1 MENSRKGR
9 NLRSVALFLAM
20 LIITPLLFFGCSCAK
35 TAANNTIY
43 HDSAHTSVRRDSVN
57 HRQSHWQEIRQHDS
71 VFRQDSVLVY
81 IKGDTVIKER
91 WHNLTT
97 TRWKTTT
104 KTDTLVFDIYKFVTD
119 TVKVKYYVNRYVNR
133 YKTKEVEKPAST
145 WHNIRLFIGDC
156 VLVFLAI
163 FAVCWINE
171 RIKKR
176 VQ

>member
-9 NLRSVALFLAM
+9 NLRSVAFFLVM
-20 LIITPLLFFGCSCAK
+20 LIITPLLILGCSCAK
-35 TAANNTIY
+35 TAQNNTVY

-57 HRQSHWQEIRQHDS
+57 QRQIHLQDTRQHDS
-71 VFRQDSVLVY
+71 IFKHDSVLVY

-97 TRWKTTT
+97 TRWMTTT
-104 KTDTLVFDIYKFVTD
+104 KTDTIVGDIYKFVTD
-119 TVKVKYYVNRYVNR
+119 TVKVKYYVNRY
-133 YKTKEVEKPAST
+133 KTKEVEKPVST
-145 WHNIRLFIGDC
+145 LHKIRLLIGDC
-156 VLVFLAI
+156 VLLFLPI
-163 FAVCWINE
+163 FAVRWINE

>member
-1 MENSRKGR
+1 M
-9 NLRSVALFLAM
+9 RSVALFLVM
-20 LIITPLLFFGCSCAK
+20 LIITPLLIFGCSCAK
-35 TAANNTIY
+35 SAQNNTVY
-43 HDSAHTSVRRDSVN
+43 NDSAHTSVRRDSVN
-57 HRQSHWQEIRQHDS
+57 QRQIHLQDIRQHDS
-71 VFRQDSVLVY
+71 VIKQDSVLVY

-104 KTDTLVFDIYKFVTD
+104 KTDTIVGDIYTFVTD
-119 TVKVKYYVNRYVNR
+119 TVKVKYYVNR

-145 WHNIRLFIGDC
+145 WQKVRLFIGDC
-156 VLVFLAI
+156 VLLFLALI
-163 FAVCWINE
+163 SVNWIKE

>member
-9 NLRSVALFLAM
+9 NLRSVALFLVM
-20 LIITPLLFFGCSCAK
+20 LTITPLLIFGCSCAK
-35 TAANNTIY
+35 TAQNNTVY

-57 HRQSHWQEIRQHDS
+57 QRQIHWQDTQQHDS
-71 VFRQDSVLVY
+71 VFKHDSVLVY

-104 KTDTLVFDIYKFVTD
+104 KTDTIVFDIYKFATD
-119 TVKVKYYVNRYVNR
+119 TVKAKYYVNR
-133 YKTKEVEKPAST
+133 YKTKEVEKPVSR
-145 WHNIRLFIGDC
+145 WNKIRLFAGDC
-156 VLVFLAI
+156 VLIFLAI
-163 FAVCWINE
+163 FSVCWISK

>member
-20 LIITPLLFFGCSCAK
+20 LIITPLLILGCSCAK
-35 TAANNTIY
+35 TAANNTFITT
-43 HDSAHTSVRRDSVN
+43 AHTSARRDSVN
-57 HRQSHWQEIRQHDS
+57 QRQIHWQDTRQHDS
-71 VFRQDSVLVY
+71 VFKQDSVLVY

-97 TRWKTTT
+97 TRWKTST
-104 KTDTLVFDIYKFVTD
+104 KTDTIVGDTYVFVTD
-119 TVKVKYYVNRYVNR
+119 TVKVKYYVNRY
-133 YKTKEVEKPAST
+133 KTKDVEKPVST
-145 WHNIRLFIGDC
+145 WHKIRLFIGDC
-156 VLVFLAI
+156 VLLFLALV
-163 FAVCWINE
+163 AVCWIKE

>member
-20 LIITPLLFFGCSCAK
+20 LTITPLLFFGCSCAK

-57 HRQSHWQEIRQHDS
+57 HRQSHWQEIQQHDS
-71 VFRQDSVLVY
+71 VIKQDSVLVY

-97 TRWKTTT
+97 TRWKTST
-104 KTDTLVFDIYKFVTD
+104 KTDTIVGDIYKFVTD
-119 TVKVKYYVNRYVNR
+119 TVKVKYYVNRY
-133 YKTKEVEKPAST
+133 KTKEVEKPAST
-145 WHNIRLFIGDC
+145 WHKIRLFIGDC
-156 VLVFLAI
+156 VLLFLTLV
-163 FAVCWINE
+163 AVNWIGK

>member
-9 NLRSVALFLAM
+9 NLRSVALFLAI
-20 LIITPLLFFGCSCAK
+20 LTITPLLIFGCSCAK
-35 TAANNTIY
+35 TAQDNTVY
-43 HDSAHTSVRRDSVN
+43 HDSAHTSARRDSVN
-57 HRQSHWQEIRQHDS
+57 RRQTHWQDTRQGDI
-71 VFRQDSVLVY
+71 VIKQDSVLVY

-104 KTDTLVFDIYKFVTD
+104 KTDTIVGDIYTFVTD
-119 TVKVKYYVNRYVNR
+119 TVKVKYYVNRY
-133 YKTKEVEKPAST
+133 KTKEVEKPVSV
-145 WHNIRLFIGDC
+145 WHKIRLIAGDC
-156 VLVFLAI
+156 VLLFLAI
-163 FAVCWINE
+163 FAVFRIKE

>member
-9 NLRSVALFLAM
+9 NLRSVTLFLAM
-20 LIITPLLFFGCSCAK
+20 LIITPLLILGCSCAK
-35 TAANNTIY
+35 TAQNRTVY
-43 HDSAHTSVRRDSVN
+43 HDSAHTSARRDSVN
-57 HRQSHWQEIRQHDS
+57 QRQIHWQDTQQHDS
-71 VFRQDSVLVY
+71 VFKQDSVLVY

-97 TRWKTTT
+97 TRLKTST
-104 KTDTLVFDIYKFVTD
+104 KTDTIVGDTYVFVTD
-119 TVKVKYYVNRYVNR
+119 TLKVKYYVNR

-145 WHNIRLFIGDC
+145 WHKIRLLAGDC
-156 VLVFLAI
+156 VLLFLALV
-163 FAVCWINE
+163 AVCWIKE

>member
-1 MENSRKGR
+1 MENSRKGQ
-9 NLRSVALFLAM
+9 NLRSVAFFFVI
-20 LIITPLLFFGCSCAK
+20 LIITPLLILGCSCAK
-35 TAANNTIY
+35 TAQNNTVY
-43 HDSAHTSVRRDSVN
+43 RDSAHTSVRRDSVN
-57 HRQSHWQEIRQHDS
+57 QRQIHWHDTRQHDS
-71 VFRQDSVLVY
+71 VFKQDSVLVY

-104 KTDTLVFDIYKFVTD
+104 KTDTIVGDTYVFVTD
-119 TVKVKYYVNRYVNR
+119 TVKVKYYVNR

-145 WHNIRLFIGDC
+145 WHKLRLFIGDC
-156 VLVFLAI
+156 VLLFLPI
-163 FAVCWINE
+163 FAVRWINE

>member
-9 NLRSVALFLAM
+9 NLRSMALFFAM
-20 LIITPLLFFGCSCAK
+20 LIITTLLIFGCSCAK
-35 TAANNTIY
+35 TAQNNTIY
-43 HDSAHTSVRRDSVN
+43 HDSAYTSVRRDSVN
-57 HRQSHWQEIRQHDS
+57 QLQSHWQDTQQHDS
-71 VFRQDSVLVY
+71 IYKHDSVLVY
-81 IKGDTVIKER
+81 INGDTVIKER

-104 KTDTLVFDIYKFVTD
+104 KTDTIVGYIYKFVTD
-119 TVKVKYYVNRYVNR
+119 TVKIKYYVNR

-145 WHNIRLFIGDC
+145 WQKVRLFIGDC
-156 VLVFLAI
+156 VLLFLALI
-163 FAVCWINE
+163 AVNWIKE

>member
-20 LIITPLLFFGCSCAK
+20 LIITPLLIFGCSCAK
-35 TAANNTIY
+35 TAQNNTVY
-43 HDSAHTSVRRDSVN
+43 HDSAHASARRDSVKQR
-57 HRQSHWQEIRQHDS
+57 HIHWQDTQQHDS
-71 VFRQDSVLVY
+71 IFKHDSVLVY

-97 TRWKTTT
+97 TRLKTST
-104 KTDTLVFDIYKFVTD
+104 KTDTIVGDTYVFVTD
-119 TVKVKYYVNRYVNR
+119 TVKVKYYVNRYMTR
-133 YKTKEVEKPAST
+133 KVEKPVST
-145 WHNIRLFIGDC
+145 WHKVRLFIGDC
-156 VLVFLAI
+156 VLLFLTL
-163 FAVCWINE
+163 FAVCWIKE

>member
-9 NLRSVALFLAM
+9 NLRSMALFFAM
-20 LIITPLLFFGCSCAK
+20 LIITPLLIFGCSCAK
-35 TAANNTIY
+35 TAQNNTIY
-43 HDSAHTSVRRDSVN
+43 HDSAYTSVRRDSVN
-57 HRQSHWQEIRQHDS
+57 QRQIHWQDTKQHYS

-81 IKGDTVIKER
+81 IKGDTIIKER

-104 KTDTLVFDIYKFVTD
+104 KTDTIVCDIYTYVTD
-119 TVKVKYYVNRYVNR
+119 TVKVKYYVNR

-145 WHNIRLFIGDC
+145 WQKVRIFIGDC
-156 VLVFLAI
+156 VLLFLALI
-163 FAVCWINE
+163 SVNWIKE

>member
-9 NLRSVALFLAM
+9 NLRSMALFFAM
-20 LIITPLLFFGCSCAK
+20 LIITPLLIFGCSCAK
-35 TAANNTIY
+35 TAQNNTIY
-43 HDSAHTSVRRDSVN
+43 HDSAYTSVRRDSVN
-57 HRQSHWQEIRQHDS
+57 QLQSHWQDTQQHDS

-104 KTDTLVFDIYKFVTD
+104 KTDTIVCDIYKFVTD
-119 TVKVKYYVNRYVNR
+119 TVKVKYFMNR

-145 WHNIRLFIGDC
+145 WHKIRLFAGDC
-156 VLVFLAI
+156 VLLFLALI
-163 FAVCWINE
+163 AVDWIKE
-171 RIKKR
+171 RMKKR

>member
-20 LIITPLLFFGCSCAK
+20 LIITPLLILGCSCAK
-35 TAANNTIY
+35 TAQNNTAY
-43 HDSAHTSVRRDSVN
+43 RDSALTSVRRDSVN
-57 HRQSHWQEIRQHDS
+57 QRQIHWQDTRQHDS
-71 VFRQDSVLVY
+71 VFKQDSVLVY

-104 KTDTLVFDIYKFVTD
+104 KTDTIVGNTYVFVTD
-119 TVKVKYYVNRYVNR
+119 TVKVKYYVNR

-145 WHNIRLFIGDC
+145 WHKVRLFIGDC
-156 VLVFLAI
+156 VILFL
-163 FAVCWINE
+163 FLLAVNWIKE

>member
-1 MENSRKGR
+1 M
-9 NLRSVALFLAM
+9 RSVAFFFAV
-20 LIITPLLFFGCSCAK
+20 LIITQLLFLGCSCAK
-35 TAANNTIY
+35 SAQNNTVY
-43 HDSAHTSVRRDSVN
+43 HDSAHTSARRDSVN
-57 HRQSHWQEIRQHDS
+57 QRQSHWQDTQQHDS
-71 VFRQDSVLVY
+71 VFKHDSVLVY

-104 KTDTLVFDIYKFVTD
+104 KTDTIVGDIYTFVTD
-119 TVKVKYYVNRYVNR
+119 TVKVKYYVNR

-145 WHNIRLFIGDC
+145 WQKVRLFFGDC
-156 VLVFLAI
+156 VLLFLALV
-163 FAVCWINE
+163 AVNWIKK